1 MNYNKISSFSC
12 FNTKKKVAIM
22 GKTWPSWELWYY
34 SQIPKIL
41 KVIYYLITNYNKLFI
56 FHFFFLSFTQ
66 HNFSSA
72 KSVPARGNS

>member
-1 MNYNKISSFSC
+1 MVILGI
-12 FNTKKKVAIM
+12 V
-22 GKTWPSWELWYY
+22 YY

-72 KSVPARGNS
+72 EEGKF